1 LTPKVTLK
9 LPLKS
14 MLESIQ
20 LCLHITRRNWMVY
33 KKDLIANISPT
44 VADPALIM
52 VSLGLG
58 LGAFVTDVQGMSY
71 MQYLAPGLTVATAL
85 FTSFFE
91 SSYGFY
97 VRMTYE
103 NVFKAMLTTPI
114 GVREIVLG
122 ELFWVGLKGAVMA
135 VGVAIVLACFG
146 MMSNPWLIPAL
157 SLVGFLVALPCG
169 AMGLLATAY
178 VRNINQFQTV
188 YSFLIAPLYFLSGIF
203 FPVDQM
209 AKPIRFIAEFFPL
222 IHGVRLAQSFF
233 WNRGILEAFA
243 YSGTILILQCTILCT
258 WAYFQVRKKLIA

>member
-1 LTPKVTLK
+1 MPKSL
-9 LPLKS
+9 
-14 MLESIQ
+14 MESFW
-20 LCLHITRRNWMVY
+20 LCMHITRRNWTVY

-58 LGAFVTDVQGMSY
+58 LGVYLTDIQGMTY

-114 GVREIVLG
+114 GVKEVVVG
-122 ELFWVGLKGAVMA
+122 EMIWVALKGAVMA
-135 VGVAIVLACFG
+135 VGVAIFLALFG
-146 MMSNPWLIPAL
+146 LMVNPWLIPAL
-157 SLVGFLVALPCG
+157 AIVGFLVALPCG

-178 VRNINQFQTV
+178 VRNINQFQSV

-203 FPVDQM
+203 FPIEQM
-209 AKPIRFIAEFFPL
+209 ATPIRILAQFFPL
-222 IHGVRLAQSFF
+222 IHGVQLAQAFF
-233 WNRGILEAFA
+233 WNKGIAEALLINGGIL
-243 YSGTILILQCTILCT
+243 TLQSALLCL
-258 WAYFQVRKKLIA
+258 WAYTQIHKKLVS